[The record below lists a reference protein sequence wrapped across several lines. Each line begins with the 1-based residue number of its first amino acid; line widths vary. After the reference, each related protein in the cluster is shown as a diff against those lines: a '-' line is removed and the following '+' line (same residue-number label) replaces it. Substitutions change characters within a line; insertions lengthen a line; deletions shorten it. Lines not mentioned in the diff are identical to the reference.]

1 MITAYIKSNW
11 LITWNS
17 GQFIRYQTGWFTV
30 RRRNPEAENELNERQ
45 EQPQQTEAIPRD
57 PGTEGNTEQAEGSQ
71 VTSRRLVSVVLRDEF
86 FLVVATEAWCTH
98 LLRYP

>member
-1 MITAYIKSNW
+1 MEFWSI
-11 LITWNS
+11 
-17 GQFIRYQTGWFTV
+17 IRYQTGWFTV

-71 VTSRRLVSVVLRDEF
+71 VTSRRLVSVVLRDDF

-98 LLRYP
+98 LLKYS